1 MGRILQVLLC
11 AGRAERTYRLAVLF
25 KKNGSQPG
33 SRSLTDTIRIPMM
46 GNGCM
51 RLRPATDMPALRMI
65 TLENQKCNTFLAYP
79 VPDNDWFNIV
89 YTLSNK
95 SRKAMKGTV
104 KVVPGRGSS
113 NWNPTPTDRV
123 IKRRTRL
130 MTMNGA
136 MNWEAALLT

>member
-11 AGRAERTYRLAVLF
+11 AGRAGNIPAGSAVQ
-25 KKNGSQPG
+25 KNGESAWFKPYGYDQNSNDG
-33 SRSLTDTIRIPMM
+33 EWMYEV
-46 GNGCM
+46 
-51 RLRPATDMPALRMI
+51 RPATDMPALRMI

-104 KVVPGRGSS
+104 KVVWEREFKLES
-113 NWNPTPTDRV
+113 NSYRPSA
-123 IKRRTRL
+123 KRRTRL